1 MSSVAPVVQNPF
13 RQQFAAFTADRRE
26 PDAIARLRREGLDR
40 FASLGWPTGSPRC
53 WKATTCRPGRS
64 SWS

>member
-40 FASLGWPTGSPRC
+40 FASLGWPTRQQ
-53 WKATTCRPGRS
+53 
-64 SWS
+64 